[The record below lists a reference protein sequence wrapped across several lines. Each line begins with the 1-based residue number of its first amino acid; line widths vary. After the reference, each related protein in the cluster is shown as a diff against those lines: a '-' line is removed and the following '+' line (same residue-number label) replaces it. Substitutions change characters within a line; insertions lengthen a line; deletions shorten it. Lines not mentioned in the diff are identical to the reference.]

1 MSLTD
6 KMFEEIS
13 DEEILHKL
21 GLTLTDWR
29 HKFVNL
35 VIGHGPNLCGGG
47 RIRIEFPCGHVQK
60 IRTGN
65 LAQRLDDIIRQLMMP
80 PNKICKDTWIRK
92 LKAGRRQYTIKEIKN
107 LKIQVQKD

>member
-13 DEEILHKL
+13 DEEILRKL
-21 GLTLTDWR
+21 GFTLTDWR

-35 VIGHGPNLCGGG
+35 VIGYGPNLCGGG

-80 PNKICKDTWIRK
+80 PNKICKDTWIGKQRRRSISSARANR
-92 LKAGRRQYTIKEIKN
+92 LAGGSTMGIS
-107 LKIQVQKD
+107 

>member
-13 DEEILHKL
+13 DEEILRKL

-35 VIGHGPNLCGGG
+35 VIGYGPNLCGG
-47 RIRIEFPCGHVQK
+47 IIYK
-60 IRTGN
+60 K
-65 LAQRLDDIIRQLMMP
+65 RLS
-80 PNKICKDTWIRK
+80 
-92 LKAGRRQYTIKEIKN
+92 KAKCLSVY
-107 LKIQVQKD
+107 

>member
-13 DEEILHKL
+13 DEEILRKL

-35 VIGHGPNLCGGG
+35 VIGYGPNLCGG
-47 RIRIEFPCGHVQK
+47 IIYK
-60 IRTGN
+60 K
-65 LAQRLDDIIRQLMMP
+65 RLF
-80 PNKICKDTWIRK
+80 
-92 LKAGRRQYTIKEIKN
+92 
-107 LKIQVQKD
+107 